1 MESTTRYRNKCA
13 GKKITRSRDKLP
25 QRMRSGARGGRAA
38 KRSAKQRADQ
48 RSFEHSK
55 NSDRLLQVRADKQPS
70 PSEAGISSRLPY
82 ASPPGVPGSP
92 ITPVLEG
99 QHASRGSK
107 LVKEEGMDS
116 NLISGID
123 RLQSTASAGNG
134 KCEPL
139 IEQPEEVWPGD
150 PYLTEMLSMQH
161 AHGWSETKPLNT

>member
-99 QHASRGSK
+99 QLASRGSK

-116 NLISGID
+116 NLISGDRSSAKHSECRKWEVRAID
-123 RLQSTASAGNG
+123 RAARGSLAGRSLLDGNA
-134 KCEPL
+134 KYATCSWVER
-139 IEQPEEVWPGD
+139 
-150 PYLTEMLSMQH
+150 
-161 AHGWSETKPLNT
+161 N